1 MKKRV
6 KDDFGKTC
14 SFCNSR
20 ENIGNYLIHGKNAY
34 ICVNCVKLLYES
46 IFKAREKQP
55 AFGAGHIE
63 LPLPAEIKSQLD
75 EYVIGQDYAKKV
87 ISVAVY
93 NHYKRIV
100 SAMRES
106 EVEIEKSNIILI
118 GPTGSGK
125 TLIAKTLA
133 NILHVPFAISDAT
146 TLTEAGYVGEDV
158 ENVITR
164 LLQAC
169 DYNIGEAEK
178 GIVYIDEI
186 DKISRLSENRSITR
200 DVSGEGVQQAL
211 LRLVEGTIANI
222 PPYGGRKHPE
232 QQFLPVNTSNVLFIC
247 GGTFDGIEGIIEKH
261 MGKNTLGFMKNKQSS
276 GFSHEIYPDASNSL
290 GARAFVEQDDLVKYG
305 MIPEFVGRFPIIAPL
320 QDLDKETMKKILLE
334 PKNAVLKQYKELAKI
349 ENVELS
355 FTDDAI
361 EEVCDMAVKKKIGAR
376 GLRSII
382 EQTMLDIMFDI
393 PNLKKNKN
401 LKRCL
406 ITKDVLTKKTAPV
419 YSFTRKASSQ

>member
-1 MKKRV
+1 MKKKI

-14 SFCNSR
+14 SFCGSK
-20 ENIGNYLIHGKNAY
+20 ENIGNYLVHGKNSY

-46 IFKAREKQP
+46 IFKSQEKILP
-55 AFGAGHIE
+55 FSSGAFD
-63 LPLPAEIKSQLD
+63 LPLPSEIKAQLD
-75 EYVIGQDYAKKV
+75 EYVIGQNYAKKV

-93 NHYKRIV
+93 NHYKRII
-100 SAMRES
+100 SSMRES
-106 EVEIEKSNIILI
+106 DVEIEKSNIILI
-118 GPTGSGK
+118 GPTGCGK

-232 QQFLPVNTSNVLFIC
+232 QQFLPVDTSKILFIC
-247 GGTFDGIEGIIEKH
+247 GGTFDGIETIIEKH
-261 MGKNTLGFMKNKQSS
+261 MGKNVLGFHGRKSRGDDSFQ
-276 GFSHEIYPDASNSL
+276 IYPDSSSSL
-290 GARAFVEQDDLVKYG
+290 GARAFVEQDDLVKFG

-320 QDLDKETMKKILLE
+320 QDLDMETMKKILLE
-334 PKNAVLKQYKELAKI
+334 PKNAVIKQYKELAKI
-349 ENVELS
+349 ENVELA
-355 FTDDAI
+355 FTDEAI
-361 EEVCDMAVKKKIGAR
+361 DEVCEMAVKKKIGAR

-382 EQTMLDIMFDI
+382 EATMLDIMFEI
-393 PNLKKNKN
+393 PNLKKSKN
-401 LKRCL
+401 LKKCL
-406 ITKDVLTKKTAPV
+406 ITKDVITKKAAPV
-419 YSFTRKASSQ
+419 YNFTRKASSQ